1 LISIPLIP
9 AHLHGAQEVESTARG
24 LRPHRLPAWVR
35 TQFPDPQLM
44 MMEAQPSGIRLVGS
58 TSAVR
63 LELVTHPTR
72 VAYRGVSRARGHI
85 DLTSN
90 GRVTGSDTLSGGDVT
105 EVDLQEGTSTFLP
118 GEAHVPVFE
127 NLPVGDKLIELWLPH
142 NESVE
147 LVELRADAPVAAV
160 PPAGPVWVHHGSSI
174 SQGSNS
180 STPTGTWPAV
190 AARAGGVQL
199 HNLGFGGS
207 ALADPFAA
215 RVIRNTPADF
225 ISVKLG
231 INLVNLD
238 VMRIRAFESAVHGFL
253 DTIRDGH
260 PDTPLLLV
268 SPIFCGIHEDTPGPG
283 AIDPASIGSD
293 QIRFLATGD
302 EAEAAQGRLTLR
314 TIRAC
319 LASVVERRSDDAN
332 LSFLD
337 GLHLYG
343 QDDALKSPLP
353 DALHPDE
360 STHRIIGERFAAH
373 AFSPG
378 GPFARAAGR
387 ISFSTPSRQAPS
399 GAQAGAAAPR
409 TR

>member
-1 LISIPLIP
+1 MISIPLTP
-9 AHLHGAQEVESTARG
+9 AHLRGAQEVESTPRG

-35 TQFPDPQLM
+35 TRFPDPQLM
-44 MMEAQPSGIRLVGS
+44 MMEAQPSGIRVVGK
-58 TSAVR
+58 TSAGH

-72 VAYRGVSRARGHI
+72 LAYRGVDRPRGHV

-90 GRVTGSDTLSGGDVT
+90 GILIGSDVLSGGDVT
-105 EVDLQEGTSTFLP
+105 EVDPQTGASTFRS
-118 GEAHVPVFE
+118 GVAHVSVFSD
-127 NLPVGDKLIELWLPH
+127 LPEGDKLIELWLPH

-147 LVELRADAPVAAV
+147 LVELRADAPVAVVA
-160 PPAGPVWVHHGSSI
+160 PAGPVWLHHGSSI

-190 AARAGGVQL
+190 AARAGGAQL

-207 ALADPFAA
+207 ALADPFVA
-215 RVIRNTPADF
+215 RVIRDTPADF

-238 VMRIRAFESAVHGFL
+238 VMRMRAFESAVHGFL

-260 PDTPLLLV
+260 PETPLLLV

-283 AIDPASIGSD
+283 AIDPASFGTS
-293 QIRFLATGD
+293 QIRFMATGE
-302 EAEAAQGRLTLR
+302 EADSAQGRLTLR

-319 LASVVERRSDDAN
+319 LASIVERRSEDEN
-332 LSFLD
+332 LHFLD

-343 QDDALKSPLP
+343 QDDAIEQPLP
-353 DALHPDE
+353 DALHPDMA
-360 STHRIIGERFAAH
+360 THEMIGERFAAY
-373 AFSPG
+373 AFSPL
-378 GPFARAAGR
+378 GPFARRDG
-387 ISFSTPSRQAPS
+387 S
-399 GAQAGAAAPR
+399 
-409 TR
+409 